1 MLKIKTYCVDLEL
14 FTQFMYSVVSWYQ
27 YLPHL
32 PADSSGT
39 LLSAPDPRN
48 VLYWQHLDE
57 AEANMADL
65 WRRNLYG
72 SLKTKYY
79 KSYLV

>member
-1 MLKIKTYCVDLEL
+1 MLNIKTYCVDLEL

-39 LLSAPDPRN
+39 LLSAPDLRN

-57 AEANMADL
+57 AEANMVDL
-65 WRRNLYG
+65 WRRNLHG

>member
-1 MLKIKTYCVDLEL
+1 MLNIKTYCVDLEL

-27 YLPHL
+27 YLLHL

-39 LLSAPDPRN
+39 LLSAPDLRN
-48 VLYWQHLDE
+48 VLYWQHLDK

-65 WRRNLYG
+65 WKRNLYG

-79 KSYLV
+79 KLYLV

>member
-1 MLKIKTYCVDLEL
+1 MLKNLKKWLKSSMLKKKSLGGPWAQSV
-14 FTQFMYSVVSWYQ
+14 YSVVSWYLD
-27 YLPHL
+27 LPHL
-32 PADSSGT
+32 PADSSDT

-65 WRRNLYG
+65 WRRNLYE
-72 SLKTKYY
+72 SAK
-79 KSYLV
+79 

>member
-1 MLKIKTYCVDLEL
+1 MLKIKIYCVDREL

-32 PADSSGT
+32 PADSSDT
-39 LLSAPDPRN
+39 VLSAPDLRN
-48 VLYWQHLDE
+48 VPYWQHLDE

-72 SLKTKYY
+72 CLKTKYY